1 MGYYRTIFL
10 LVLLGIVACENKPDN
25 ILLVPLGSI
34 DSSQLQVI
42 ASEVETRFDA
52 TVQIG
57 DEIPLPPE
65 TYYPPRN
72 RYRADKLISFL
83 KSTYPGYDRVMGI
96 TTKDISTSKGE
107 HEDWGIMGLAYRPG
121 RSCVISTFRIKRG
134 VQSQPHFTDRL
145 IKVCLHELGHTYGR
159 DHCKADAACL
169 MQDAAGKVITIDR
182 TISSFCETCRRK
194 LSGDLRPLPLQK

>member
-1 MGYYRTIFL
+1 MGYHRIIFL
-10 LVLLGIVACENKPDN
+10 LVLLGIVACENKPDK
-25 ILLVPLGSI
+25 ILLVPLGKV
-34 DSSQLQVI
+34 DSSQLQLI

-52 TVQIG
+52 IVQIG
-57 DEIPLPPE
+57 NAIPLPPE

-83 KSTYPGYDRVMGI
+83 KSTYPDYDRVMGI
-96 TTKDISTSKGE
+96 TAKDISTSKGD

-134 VQSQPHFTDRL
+134 IQSRAHFTDRL

-159 DHCKADAACL
+159 DHCEEDVSCL
-169 MQDAAGKVITIDR
+169 MQDAAGKVITIDQA
-182 TISSFCETCRRK
+182 SASFCETCKRK
-194 LSGDLRPLPLQK
+194 LSWHLRPVP